1 MCWTS
6 YVLPTC
12 TATDCNYYRH
22 EGLFFDYYD
31 IQILLPYLTDAA
43 LNGEEATLKF
53 ADSAL
58 LNQAVEAMLGDAFE
72 LEELNKVLENEG
84 CRVAVFWHNVDEE
97 MNVLNLSFEME
108 S

>member
-1 MCWTS
+1 M
-6 YVLPTC
+6 
-12 TATDCNYYRH
+12 
-22 EGLFFDYYD
+22 FFDYYD

-58 LNQAVEAMLGDAFE
+58 LNQAVEAMFGDAFE
-72 LEELNKVLENEG
+72 LEELNKELEIEG
-84 CRVAVFWHNVDEE
+84 CRVALFWHSVNEE
-97 MNVLNLSFEME
+97 MNTMNISFDME